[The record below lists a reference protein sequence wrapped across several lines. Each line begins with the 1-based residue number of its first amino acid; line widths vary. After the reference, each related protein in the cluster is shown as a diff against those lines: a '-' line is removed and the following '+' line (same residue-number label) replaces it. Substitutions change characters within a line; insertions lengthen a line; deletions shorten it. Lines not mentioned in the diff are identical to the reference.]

1 MTQLPPLTYPDN
13 YLRLILQNVSTIAV
27 VGASSNPARPSH
39 EVMKYLQD
47 KGYRCI
53 PVNPGLAGQT
63 LLGETVYADLK
74 SIPFPV
80 DMVDVFR
87 NSEAA
92 GPVTDDA
99 IAIGAKVV
107 WMQLDVRHDAA
118 AARAAAAGLS
128 VVMDRCPKIEF
139 RRLGVKLG

>member
-1 MTQLPPLTYPDN
+1 MTDATRPSDDQLRAI
-13 YLRLILQNVSTIAV
+13 LRDCRTIAV
-27 VGASSNPARPSH
+27 VGASANASRPSH
-39 EVMKYLQD
+39 EVMRYMQA

-53 PVNPGLAGQT
+53 PVNPGLAGQD
-63 LLGETVYADLK
+63 LLGETVYAELAA
-74 SIPFPV
+74 IPEAV

-107 WMQLDVRHDAA
+107 WMQLGVVNPEA
-118 AARAAAAGLS
+118 AARARAAGLT
-128 VVMDRCPKIEF
+128 VVMDRCPKIDLE
-139 RRLGVKLG
+139 RLGPA

>member
-1 MTQLPPLTYPDN
+1 MTADDS
-13 YLRLILQNVSTIAV
+13 LIDHIFKTVKTIAV
-27 VGASSNPARPSH
+27 VGFSANAARPGH
-39 EVMKYLQD
+39 YVAAFLQNR
-47 KGYRCI
+47 GYRVV

-63 LLGETVYADLK
+63 MLGETVYADLA

-92 GPVTDDA
+92 GAVTDEA

-107 WMQLDVRHDAA
+107 WMQLDVINEEA
-118 AARAAAAGLS
+118 AARARAAGLA
-128 VVMDRCPKIEF
+128 VVMDRCPKIELE
-139 RRLGVKLG
+139 RRG